1 MESKAEPAV
10 KKEETSA
17 TKAAA
22 AAATKAEGSAK
33 TKTKDSSFSKLFRP
47 KVSPDLA
54 GVHVGYSKPHK

>member
-1 MESKAEPAV
+1 MESKAEPVV

-22 AAATKAEGSAK
+22 AASAKAEGSAK

-47 KVSPDLA
+47 KVSPNWQE
-54 GVHVGYSKPHK
+54 YT